1 MLKSRIEAKDPERSE
16 LDAAMAEF
24 LSNGG
29 EIDVIDR
36 PVSVKSTQKDV
47 NYAAEIEAY
56 KNKKADLMQLM
67 KIRNRVYALR
77 GCSLSDKEICARLEI
92 TNRQLKRILG

>member
-16 LDAAMAEF
+16 IEIAMAEF
-24 LSNGG
+24 IKRGG
-29 EIDVIDR
+29 EIEVIDQ
-36 PVSVKSTQKDV
+36 PVHVKSESKDI

-56 KNKKADLMQLM
+56 KHKKADLMQLR

>member
-16 LDAAMAEF
+16 LEAAMAEF

-47 NYAAEIEAY
+47 NDAAEIEAY
-56 KNKKADLMQLM
+56 KNKKSRLDAAEEDPQP
-67 KIRNRVYALR
+67 RV
-77 GCSLSDKEICARLEI
+77 CTARLQSQ
-92 TNRQLKRILG
+92 R